1 MSKISAISELV
12 RKTFRFGPL
21 IALGNVILTHGRNHL
36 PSSILKT
43 ISDRRTKAIQRRL
56 KPLVS
61 KALSDYKP
69 SQQPVIPEERIWVCW
84 LQGESA
90 MPPIPKICLDS
101 IRKQANGRKV
111 HLLTSE
117 NFRDFVKIDDNI
129 INLYKSGRIKNCHF
143 ADILRIS
150 VLSQLG
156 GLWMD
161 ATLFCSSE
169 ISSKFFSTPF
179 HTIRTAPFG
188 NFVSQCRWAVFCLG
202 AHPGNKLF
210 SLLERLFA
218 DYLSHESLFVDY
230 FLFDQFIDILYKLD
244 SEVKD
249 MIDSV
254 PLSNAHIF
262 ELSRILTDSY
272 DPKKWDSITSDTSV
286 FKLNWKAY
294 PVERLESAPSDSFF
308 HFVKSISQ

>member
-21 IALGNVILTHGRNHL
+21 IALGNVILTHGRNLL
-36 PSSILKT
+36 PAPVLKT

-56 KPLVS
+56 APFVA
-61 KALSDYKP
+61 KAIADYKP
-69 SQQPVIPEERIWVCW
+69 SRHPVIAKESIWVCW
-84 LQGESA
+84 LQGESK
-90 MPPIPKICLDS
+90 MPPIPKICLES
-101 IRKQANGRKV
+101 IRKQANGREV

-117 NFRDFVKIDDNI
+117 NFSDFVKIDENV

-150 VLSQLG
+150 ILSQLG

-161 ATLFCSSE
+161 ATLFCTSE
-169 ISSKFFSTPF
+169 ISQKFFSSPF
-179 HTIRTAPFG
+179 YTIRTAPFG
-188 NFVSQCRWAVFCLG
+188 SFVSQCRWAVFCLS
-202 AHPGNKLF
+202 ATPGNKLF

-230 FLFDQFIDILYKLD
+230 FMFDQFIDILYKLD
-244 SEVKD
+244 PEVKD

-262 ELSRILTDSY
+262 ELSRILTDKY
-272 DPKKWDSITSDTSV
+272 DPEKWDSITSDTSI
-286 FKLNWKAY
+286 FKLNWKAH
-294 PVERLESAPSDSFF
+294 PAERLESAPSDSFF
-308 HFVKSISQ
+308 HFIKSLSQ